1 MKIAILK
8 KALLPAY
15 EGFSYGYEMAKAT
28 IDYTTAT
35 LGIDKI
41 IAITDINNVNSIKLL
56 EKIGLNFEK
65 TLKLPDDDTVLVFG

>member
-1 MKIAILK
+1 
-8 KALLPAY
+8 
-15 EGFSYGYEMAKAT
+15 MAKAT
-28 IDYTTAT
+28 IDYATAT